1 MRPHRTETSSRR
13 NGTAL
18 FTEVEIV
25 HDRGKIR
32 LRFVDLSPYQLLLVH
47 EPVMPED
54 GCLIVKTLMAP
65 IDNRPHSGGGSHD
78 ALYSAIST
86 STGSRGPEE
95 PASYRLT
102 ATRDPRKNFFLSV
115 NYLTL
120 LDRFLNDAA

>member
-25 HDRGKIR
+25 LDRGKIR
-32 LRFVDLSPYQLLLVH
+32 LRFVDLSPYQFLLVH

-78 ALYSAIST
+78 APLQCHFDFDGVA
-86 STGSRGPEE
+86 GALGR
-95 PASYRLT
+95 T
-102 ATRDPRKNFFLSV
+102 A
-115 NYLTL
+115 
-120 LDRFLNDAA
+120 AAK